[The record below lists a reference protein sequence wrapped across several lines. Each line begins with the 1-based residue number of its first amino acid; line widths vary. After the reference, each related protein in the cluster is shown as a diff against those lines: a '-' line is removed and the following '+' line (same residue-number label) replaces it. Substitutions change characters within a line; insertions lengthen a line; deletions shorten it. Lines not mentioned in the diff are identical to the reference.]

1 MDTEKPL
8 ADFNGG
14 LAKEDSSVIQR
25 VGSAERSKSRTKR
38 KREPR
43 PEPSEAREIKLVVQV
58 ARGRAERPE
67 NFGAAEATSS
77 SSLVI
82 SPSPA
87 PPATNET
94 SPVPEALAQK
104 VFPEVGRQLIQARML
119 NEFVYCERLFYYEF
133 VEGVFLESADT
144 LRGHAIHQRVDSGN
158 GALPSAK
165 VKRGDAGKGAT
176 AASEKSESG
185 KVSSDSGGKETI
197 HSRSVQMGSER
208 LGVIA
213 KMDLVEVRASVTPPN
228 GQGMGIQ
235 QELFPQVVVCP
246 VDYKAGAPREGDDG
260 NELWDTDKIQ
270 LGLQALIL
278 RENGYACHQGIIYY
292 RATKQRVHLAITPE
306 LEAWVLEK
314 IEGARRV
321 AQGPI
326 PSPLVD
332 SPKCNRAPS
341 PRFACR
347 MKH

>member
-43 PEPSEAREIKLVVQV
+43 PESSEAREIKLVVQV

-176 AASEKSESG
+176 AAPKKAKAEKSLRTVEG
-185 KVSSDSGGKETI
+185 KKRFIRARCRWGRNG
-197 HSRSVQMGSER
+197 
-208 LGVIA
+208 LG
-213 KMDLVEVRASVTPPN
+213 
-228 GQGMGIQ
+228 
-235 QELFPQVVVCP
+235 
-246 VDYKAGAPREGDDG
+246 
-260 NELWDTDKIQ
+260 
-270 LGLQALIL
+270 
-278 RENGYACHQGIIYY
+278 
-292 RATKQRVHLAITPE
+292 
-306 LEAWVLEK
+306 
-314 IEGARRV
+314 
-321 AQGPI
+321 
-326 PSPLVD
+326 
-332 SPKCNRAPS
+332 
-341 PRFACR
+341 
-347 MKH
+347 